1 METKNTGISTFFYF
15 LDSTKVQ
22 YELSV
27 EAHGDVKTLAHCRM
41 QHNWLKSTESNT
53 RVVHFRTKSKQ
64 TVYSVGKSGLM
75 WTSFARRT
83 LNSDLASRAE
93 KRLPP
98 SPSSAC
104 NAAYI
109 LASGVARIWRWGGTR
124 SMGNGSP
131 PAGSRGRTPGGWFGG
146 CIAYRKLIAV
156 IKENWLPNHA

>member
-41 QHNWLKSTESNT
+41 QHNRLKSTESNT
-53 RVVHFRTKSKQ
+53 RVVYFRTKSKQ

-83 LNSDLASRAE
+83 VNSDLASRAD
-93 KRLPP
+93 KRLPIP
-98 SPSSAC
+98 VFSVQRSLYTAP
-104 NAAYI
+104 
-109 LASGVARIWRWGGTR
+109 VA
-124 SMGNGSP
+124 
-131 PAGSRGRTPGGWFGG
+131 
-146 CIAYRKLIAV
+146 
-156 IKENWLPNHA
+156 